1 MTSGWHGLPVGRRVL
16 LAEDDVAL
24 QEMLALVLSEG
35 GYQVTTVSD
44 GSQLKQLLREPW
56 PKSHFDLIVTDVNM
70 PGGSGLDVIELLRQS
85 GDSTPVIVVTAFPEA
100 DIRESANRD
109 FAAGQ
114 RAVRLKLTILA
125 VREHPVV
132 DVAVIRAT
140 ARSKPF
146 SALPATSTQLS

>member
-100 DIRESANRD
+100 DIRE
-109 FAAGQ
+109 
-114 RAVRLKLTILA
+114 RARELGLRLLA
-125 VREHPVV
+125 KPFELETLRTAV
-132 DVAVIRAT
+132 DWAIRAH
-140 ARSKPF
+140 ASHQRRPSWP
-146 SALPATSTQLS
+146 Q